1 MSEFKDKA
9 GVPLAPGDY
18 VAYAESYGRSPGLS
32 YGKVLGVSPNGRLRV
47 WGVDVNS
54 WGGTEKASPNTRASV
69 LSYSERV
76 VLSTC
81 DQVHPLAL
89 EALDKIEV
97 KEGDINE
104 ES

>member
-18 VAYAESYGRSPGLS
+18 VVYAVSYGRSPGLS
-32 YGKVLGVSPNGRLRV
+32 YGKVLGITPNGKLRV
-47 WGVDVNS
+47 WGVDV
-54 WGGTEKASPNTRASV
+54 GGWSGTDKASPNTKAS
-69 LSYSERV
+69 LLMYSERV
-76 VLSTC
+76 VLLTC
-81 DQVHPLAL
+81 DQVHPVAL

-97 KEGDINE
+97 EEGDINE